1 MNTFGKYFRCTTF
14 GESHGA
20 ALGAVVD
27 GCPPGISF
35 SKDDLLPLLA
45 RRRPGLSPLSSPR
58 NEADEPVILSG
69 IFEGK
74 TTGMP
79 VAMAVYNTNQ
89 KSSDYESIKDLFRPG
104 HADFTYQ
111 ARYGVRDYCGGG
123 RSSGRETVSRVLA
136 GGLAMKL
143 LSAGE
148 ISVSGRILEIHG
160 ETNPALFEEKILS
173 AKEAGDSVG
182 GIAEITISGCLPGLG
197 SPVFDKLDSALAS
210 AIMSIG
216 AVKGVEIG
224 DGFLSAKKYGSE
236 NNDCMGKDGFLS
248 NHAGGILGGIS
259 NGEDIIVRF
268 AVKPTPSIK
277 KEQRTVSKTGEET
290 VISTGGRH
298 DPCIVPR
305 IVVVAECMAAITIAD
320 AILAQ
325 NAIKMH

>member
-111 ARYGVRDYCGGG
+111 AIHYFAFLF
-123 RSSGRETVSRVLA
+123 VSQFFTFTIF
-136 GGLAMKL
+136 L
-143 LSAGE
+143 L
-148 ISVSGRILEIHG
+148 
-160 ETNPALFEEKILS
+160 
-173 AKEAGDSVG
+173 
-182 GIAEITISGCLPGLG
+182 
-197 SPVFDKLDSALAS
+197 
-210 AIMSIG
+210 
-216 AVKGVEIG
+216 
-224 DGFLSAKKYGSE
+224 
-236 NNDCMGKDGFLS
+236 
-248 NHAGGILGGIS
+248 
-259 NGEDIIVRF
+259 
-268 AVKPTPSIK
+268 
-277 KEQRTVSKTGEET
+277 
-290 VISTGGRH
+290 
-298 DPCIVPR
+298 
-305 IVVVAECMAAITIAD
+305 
-320 AILAQ
+320 
-325 NAIKMH
+325 